1 MISRNCL
8 GLTSLLSFGLIAACS
23 SDSSSSVTTTDEIGE
38 GVTNV
43 CNQDGYSAMQG
54 ANGETLC
61 MDAEGNLAFWINTDG
76 SYGFPETSPVD
87 VCNGYTSMIGDD
99 GTTYC
104 FDDNN
109 QLQHAVSADGNITT
123 TTVDSLTNSA
133 DSTANSDLASSASE
147 GTPSGD
153 VSTQSSSSASTCN
166 DPVDGEVAIN
176 QVITSADGSTY
187 MYNAICSKIVLTQP
201 VSSSSEAQQIESSAS
216 TTCAATTT
224 PLYTINGVSYY
235 QSGQG
240 YVYYF
245 DENCNRVKVESAN
258 SSSSSMISQSSASV
272 ESSSSVIV
280 ASSSSTNSSSEK
292 SSTSVQSSTSVASS
306 TSVSNGSTPTI
317 TYASSGATIE
327 NDNGCVSID
336 GGTVTI
342 TCAGDYYFNGNGSG
356 QIQVN
361 AASTD
366 KVELYLNNLTLSNS
380 SDAPL
385 YVRNADKV
393 VINLES
399 GTTNTFTD
407 ASSRTTFYTKAD
419 GTKDTTGAAIYAKDD
434 LTIKGSGTLK
444 VTGNYNNGIHSSND
458 LRVRGNP
465 TINVTAKNN
474 GLKGKGLV
482 DIEGGDITIAAT
494 NGDGI
499 KSDECT
505 VNSADSCTAII
516 DGKGIVDIKGGK
528 ITITKAG
535 DDGIQAYNY
544 VFIRD
549 SVSTPSINETS
560 TGKGIVSDNRVYINA
575 GKIDISSGDDGVHSN
590 MNVYFNGG
598 YTTIAAPKNDGVHA
612 DSTLMINDGT
622 IYVTNSYEGLEAWYI
637 KANGGITDVYGTD
650 DAWNAAGG
658 NDGSGNTSQGGQ
670 SNWGRGG
677 MGGMGSSSG
686 FLTITGGVHHA
697 KTSSGDTDGIDSNG
711 ELTISG
717 GVVIV
722 ECQISGGMGGSFDS
736 DGNASLTSKT
746 VLGFSSGSSEKGS
759 NYSVSFSTSSY
770 YGTSNVAFKPT
781 ISGRYMVTTTGQP
794 SQISNVSSYSKS
806 VTFPSGST
814 VYYNE

>member
-1 MISRNCL
+1 MLSRNCL
-8 GLTSLLSFGLIAACS
+8 GISTPISLGLLALLAGCSGESSTTSATNDLKTA
-23 SDSSSSVTTTDEIGE
+23 VE
-38 GVTNV
+38 GAIEGATENTNV
-43 CNQDGYSAMQG
+43 CLYDGYSAMQG
-54 ANGETLC
+54 ATGEILC
-61 MDAEGNLAFWINTDG
+61 MDAAGNLAFWINTDG
-76 SYGFPETSPVD
+76 SYGFPEAAQ
-87 VCNGYTSMIGDD
+87 
-99 GTTYC
+99 GTTTDPTTGYS
-104 FDDNN
+104 
-109 QLQHAVSADGNITT
+109 SATESGVVTT
-123 TTVDSLTNSA
+123 PTS
-133 DSTANSDLASSASE
+133 DST
-147 GTPSGD
+147 
-153 VSTQSSSSASTCN
+153 STGA
-166 DPVDGEVAIN
+166 
-176 QVITSADGSTY
+176 
-187 MYNAICSKIVLTQP
+187 
-201 VSSSSEAQQIESSAS
+201 IESSAS
-216 TTCAATTT
+216 ATGSTET
-224 PLYTINGVSYY
+224 PSSCTDSKALYTINGVSYY
-235 QSGQG
+235 QSAQG
-240 YVYYF
+240 YIYYF
-245 DENCNRVKVESAN
+245 DEACNRIKVETAASSSSVAQPIESSDN
-258 SSSSSMISQSSASV
+258 NQPTVSSSSITPIVSSSSSV
-272 ESSSSVIV
+272 TPTV
-280 ASSSSTNSSSEK
+280 NSSSATTVT
-292 SSTSVQSSTSVASS
+292 SNASTS
-306 TSVSNGSTPTI
+306 NGNTPTI
-317 TYASSGATIE
+317 KYASASATLE

-342 TCAGDYYFNGNGSG
+342 TCAGDYYFNGNGNG

-366 KVELYLNNLTLSNS
+366 KVELYLNNLSLSNS
-380 SDAPL
+380 NDAPL

-399 GTTNTFTD
+399 GTTNTFSD
-407 ASSRTTFYTKAD
+407 ASTRTTYYTKAD

-434 LTIKGSGTLK
+434 LTIKGEGTLK

-482 DIEGGDITIAAT
+482 DIEGGDITISAT
-494 NGDGI
+494 SGDGI

-505 VNSADSCTAII
+505 VNGSDTTIT

-544 VFIRD
+544 IIVRD
-549 SVSTPSINETS
+549 SVSTPTINVTS
-560 TGKGIVSDNRVYINA
+560 TGKGIVSENRVYINA

-590 MNVYFNGG
+590 MNIYFNGG

-670 SNWGRGG
+670 SNWGFGPGG
-677 MGGMGSSSG
+677 SMGGGMGSSSG

>member
-1 MISRNCL
+1 MLSRNCL
-8 GLTSLLSFGLIAACS
+8 GISSHLSLGLLALLAGCS
-23 SDSSSSVTTTDEIGE
+23 SDSSTTSATNDLKSSIE
-38 GVTNV
+38 GAIDNTNI
-43 CNQDGYSAMQG
+43 CLYDGYSAMQG
-54 ANGETLC
+54 ATGEILC
-61 MDAEGNLAFWINTDG
+61 MDAAGNLAFWINSDG
-76 SYGFPETSPVD
+76 SYGFPEAAQESVTVPATDSSANEPD
-87 VCNGYTSMIGDD
+87 VETP
-99 GTTYC
+99 
-104 FDDNN
+104 
-109 QLQHAVSADGNITT
+109 
-123 TTVDSLTNSA
+123 
-133 DSTANSDLASSASE
+133 ASSDS
-147 GTPSGD
+147 
-153 VSTQSSSSASTCN
+153 VSTGN
-166 DPVDGEVAIN
+166 VE
-176 QVITSADGSTY
+176 
-187 MYNAICSKIVLTQP
+187 
-201 VSSSSEAQQIESSAS
+201 SSSSETSDNETPAS
-216 TTCAATTT
+216 CTDSKA
-224 PLYTINGVSYY
+224 LYTINGVSYY
-235 QSGQG
+235 QSAQG
-240 YVYYF
+240 YIYYF
-245 DENCNRVKVESAN
+245 DESCNQIKVETAT
-258 SSSSSMISQSSASV
+258 SSSSATPPIESSNDMQPTV
-272 ESSSSVIV
+272 SSSSVTPDV
-280 ASSSSTNSSSEK
+280 NSSSATTVT
-292 SSTSVQSSTSVASS
+292 SNASTS
-306 TSVSNGSTPTI
+306 NGNTPTI
-317 TYASSGATIE
+317 KYASATATLE

-342 TCAGDYYFNGNGSG
+342 TCAGDYYFNGNGNG

-393 VINLES
+393 IINLES

-407 ASSRTTFYTKAD
+407 GSSRTTSYAKAD
-419 GTKDTTGAAIYAKDD
+419 GSLDTTGAAIYAKDD
-434 LTIKGSGTLK
+434 LTIKGNGTLK

-482 DIEGGDITIAAT
+482 DIEGGNITISAT
-494 NGDGI
+494 SGDGI

-505 VNSADSCTAII
+505 VNGSDTTITE
-516 DGKGIVDIKGGK
+516 GKGIVDIKGGN

-544 VFIRD
+544 IFVRD
-549 SVSTPSINETS
+549 SISAPTINITS

-590 MNVYFNGG
+590 MNIYFNGG

-637 KANGGITDVYGTD
+637 KANGGVTDVYGTD

-658 NDGSGNTSQGGQ
+658 NDGSGNTNQSGQ
-670 SNWGRGG
+670 PNWGFGPG
-677 MGGMGSSSG
+677 GGMGSSSG

-697 KTSSGDTDGIDSNG
+697 KTGSGDTDGIDSNG

-736 DGNASLTSKT
+736 DGSASLTSKT
-746 VLGFSSGSSEKGS
+746 VLGFSSGSSEKGT
-759 NYSVSFSTSSY
+759 NYSVSFSTSGY

-814 VYYNE
+814 VYYN

>member
-1 MISRNCL
+1 MLSRNCL
-8 GLTSLLSFGLIAACS
+8 GISTPISLGLLALLAGCSGESSTTSATNDLKTA
-23 SDSSSSVTTTDEIGE
+23 VE
-38 GVTNV
+38 GAIEGATENTNV
-43 CNQDGYSAMQG
+43 CLYDGYSAMQG
-54 ANGETLC
+54 ATGEILC
-61 MDAEGNLAFWINTDG
+61 MDAAGNLAFWINTDG
-76 SYGFPETSPVD
+76 SYGFPEAAQ
-87 VCNGYTSMIGDD
+87 
-99 GTTYC
+99 GTTTDPATGYS
-104 FDDNN
+104 
-109 QLQHAVSADGNITT
+109 SATESGVVTT
-123 TTVDSLTNSA
+123 PTS
-133 DSTANSDLASSASE
+133 DST
-147 GTPSGD
+147 
-153 VSTQSSSSASTCN
+153 STGA
-166 DPVDGEVAIN
+166 
-176 QVITSADGSTY
+176 
-187 MYNAICSKIVLTQP
+187 
-201 VSSSSEAQQIESSAS
+201 IESSAS
-216 TTCAATTT
+216 ATGSTET
-224 PLYTINGVSYY
+224 PSSCTDSKALYTINGVSYY
-235 QSGQG
+235 QSAQG
-240 YVYYF
+240 YIYYF
-245 DENCNRVKVESAN
+245 DEACNRIKVETA
-258 SSSSSMISQSSASV
+258 
-272 ESSSSVIV
+272 
-280 ASSSSTNSSSEK
+280 ASSSSTTQPIESSADVQPTVSSSSVAQLVSSSSVTPTVNSSSATTVT
-292 SSTSVQSSTSVASS
+292 SNASTS
-306 TSVSNGSTPTI
+306 NGNTPTI
-317 TYASSGATIE
+317 KYASASATLE

-342 TCAGDYYFNGNGSG
+342 TCAGDYYFNGNGNG

-380 SDAPL
+380 NDAPL

-399 GTTNTFTD
+399 GTTNTFSD
-407 ASSRTTFYTKAD
+407 ASTRTTYYTKAD

-434 LTIKGSGTLK
+434 LTIKGEGTLK

-482 DIEGGDITIAAT
+482 DIEGGDITISAT
-494 NGDGI
+494 SGDGI

-505 VNSADSCTAII
+505 VNGSDTTIT

-535 DDGIQAYNY
+535 DDG
-544 VFIRD
+544 
-549 SVSTPSINETS
+549 
-560 TGKGIVSDNRVYINA
+560 
-575 GKIDISSGDDGVHSN
+575 VHSN
-590 MNVYFNGG
+590 MNIYFNGG

-612 DSTLMINDGT
+612 DSTLTINDGT

-670 SNWGRGG
+670 SNWGFGPGGG
-677 MGGMGSSSG
+677 MGGGMGSSSG

-697 KTSSGDTDGIDSNG
+697 KTGSGDTDGIDSNG

-770 YGTSNVAFKPT
+770 YGTSNVAFKPS

-794 SQISNVSSYSKS
+794 SQISNVSSYSKN

>member
-1 MISRNCL
+1 MGISSHISL
-8 GLTSLLSFGLIAACS
+8 GLLALLAGCS
-23 SDSSSSVTTTDEIGE
+23 CDSSSTSAVDNLKSSIE
-38 GVTNV
+38 GDIEGATENNNV
-43 CNQDGYSAMQG
+43 CLNDGYSAMQG
-54 ANGETLC
+54 ATGEILC
-61 MDAEGNLAFWINTDG
+61 MDSAGNLSFWINPDG
-76 SYGFPETSPVD
+76 SFGYPESSQEARTP
-87 VCNGYTSMIGDD
+87 
-99 GTTYC
+99 
-104 FDDNN
+104 
-109 QLQHAVSADGNITT
+109 
-123 TTVDSLTNSA
+123 DSN
-133 DSTANSDLASSASE
+133 SSASE
-147 GTPSGD
+147 SGAASSD
-153 VSTQSSSSASTCN
+153 STSTGN
-166 DPVDGEVAIN
+166 
-176 QVITSADGSTY
+176 
-187 MYNAICSKIVLTQP
+187 
-201 VSSSSEAQQIESSAS
+201 IESSAS
-216 TTCAATTT
+216 ATGSTETPASCADSKA
-224 PLYTINGVSYY
+224 LYTINGVSYY
-235 QSGQG
+235 QSAQG
-240 YVYYF
+240 YIYYY
-245 DENCNRVKVESAN
+245 DGACNQVKVESAV
-258 SSSSSMISQSSASV
+258 SSSSAKPSVESSNNSQPTVSSSSVTTVESSGDIQTPQSSASTTPA
-272 ESSSSVIV
+272 EN
-280 ASSSSTNSSSEK
+280 NSSASTAT
-292 SSTSVQSSTSVASS
+292 SNASTS
-306 TSVSNGSTPTI
+306 NGNSPTI
-317 TYASSGATIE
+317 KYAGAAATIE
-327 NDNGCVSID
+327 NDNGCVNID
-336 GGTVTI
+336 EGTVTI
-342 TCAGDYYFNGNGSG
+342 TCAGDYNFSGNGDG

-366 KVELYLNNLTLSNS
+366 KVELYLNNLTLSHS

-393 VINLES
+393 VVNLES
-399 GTTNTFTD
+399 GTTNTFSD
-407 ASSRTTFYTKAD
+407 ASTRTTDYIKAD

-434 LTIKGSGTLK
+434 LTIKGEGTLK

-482 DIEGGDITIAAT
+482 DIEGGDITISAT

-499 KSDECT
+499 KSDECNVSGT
-505 VNSADSCTAII
+505 DTTITE
-516 DGKGIVDIKGGK
+516 GKGIVDIKGGK

-549 SVSTPSINETS
+549 SVSAPTINVTS
-560 TGKGIVSDNRVYINA
+560 TGKGIVSENRVYINA

-612 DSTLMINDGT
+612 DSTLTINDGT

-670 SNWGRGG
+670 SNWGFSGGGG
-677 MGGMGSSSG
+677 MGPGGGFGPGGGGNSSG

-697 KTSSGDTDGIDSNG
+697 KTGSGDTDGIDSNG

>member
-1 MISRNCL
+1 MLSRNCL
-8 GLTSLLSFGLIAACS
+8 GISTPISLGLLALLAGCSGESSTTSATNDLKTA
-23 SDSSSSVTTTDEIGE
+23 VE
-38 GVTNV
+38 GAIEGATENTNV
-43 CNQDGYSAMQG
+43 CLYDGYSAMQG
-54 ANGETLC
+54 ATGEILC
-61 MDAEGNLAFWINTDG
+61 MDAAGNLAFWINTDG
-76 SYGFPETSPVD
+76 SYGFPEAAQ
-87 VCNGYTSMIGDD
+87 
-99 GTTYC
+99 GTTTDPATGYS
-104 FDDNN
+104 
-109 QLQHAVSADGNITT
+109 SATESGVVTT
-123 TTVDSLTNSA
+123 PTS
-133 DSTANSDLASSASE
+133 DST
-147 GTPSGD
+147 
-153 VSTQSSSSASTCN
+153 STGA
-166 DPVDGEVAIN
+166 
-176 QVITSADGSTY
+176 
-187 MYNAICSKIVLTQP
+187 
-201 VSSSSEAQQIESSAS
+201 IESSAS
-216 TTCAATTT
+216 ATGSTET
-224 PLYTINGVSYY
+224 PSSCTDSKALYTINGVSYY
-235 QSGQG
+235 QSAQG
-240 YVYYF
+240 YIYYF
-245 DENCNRVKVESAN
+245 DEACNRIKVETAASSSSVAQPIESSDN
-258 SSSSSMISQSSASV
+258 NQPTVSSSSITPIVSSSSSV
-272 ESSSSVIV
+272 TPTV
-280 ASSSSTNSSSEK
+280 NSSSATTVT
-292 SSTSVQSSTSVASS
+292 SNASTS
-306 TSVSNGSTPTI
+306 NGNTPTI
-317 TYASSGATIE
+317 KYASASATLE

-342 TCAGDYYFNGNGSG
+342 TCAGDYYFNGNGNG

-380 SDAPL
+380 NDAPL

-399 GTTNTFTD
+399 GTTNTFSD
-407 ASSRTTFYTKAD
+407 ASSRTTYYTKAD

-434 LTIKGSGTLK
+434 LTIKGEGTLK

-482 DIEGGDITIAAT
+482 DIEGGDITISAT
-494 NGDGI
+494 SGDGI

-505 VNSADSCTAII
+505 VNGSDTTIT

-544 VFIRD
+544 IIVRD
-549 SVSTPSINETS
+549 SVSTPTINVTS
-560 TGKGIVSDNRVYINA
+560 TGKGIVSENRVYINA

-590 MNVYFNGG
+590 MNIYFNGG

-612 DSTLMINDGT
+612 DSTLTINDGT

-670 SNWGRGG
+670 SNWGFGPGG
-677 MGGMGSSSG
+677 SMGGGMGSSSG

-697 KTSSGDTDGIDSNG
+697 KTGSGDTDGIDSNG

-722 ECQISGGMGGSFDS
+722 ECQISGGMGGSFDA
-736 DGNASLTSKT
+736 DGSASLTSKT

-794 SQISNVSSYSKS
+794 SQISNVSSYSKN